1 MLVAL
6 SCLIGAGT
14 AAAQGPETH
23 PAAQRADFHAAI
35 GWQNLRLDPAD
46 DTNRYDDNWVNSIL
60 FGGAGGGWYWT
71 DHHKTQIDVGVG
83 TPARHYRYQ
92 QRTLNGQIVN
102 EISRVRVSRP
112 SLAIA
117 QQYQF
122 LRNQWFH
129 PHLGIGLDIARE
141 TRTEVYE
148 PIFVF
153 DNVGR
158 LTREL
163 VPQRTEG
170 PDHHVVVRP
179 FAEGGF
185 KAYMSR
191 RAFFTADMR
200 LMVHGGIDQALF
212 RLGFGVDF

>member
-6 SCLIGAGT
+6 GCLIGAGP
-14 AAAQGPETH
+14 AAAQAPESH
-23 PAAQRADFHAAI
+23 VPAQRADFHAVI
-35 GWQNLRLDPAD
+35 GWQNLRVAPGD
-46 DTNRYDDNWVNSIL
+46 DDDRLDDNWVNSIL

-71 DHHKTQIDVGVG
+71 DHHKTQVDFGAG
-83 TPARHYRYQ
+83 TPARHYRYE
-92 QRTLNGQIVN
+92 QRTLNGQLVSQ
-102 EISRVRVSRP
+102 ISRLRISRP
-112 SLAIA
+112 SVAIS

-122 LRNQWFH
+122 LRNEWFH

-158 LTREL
+158 ITRE
-163 VPQRTEG
+163 VAAQRTEG
-170 PDHHVVVRP
+170 PDHRVVVRP
-179 FAEGGF
+179 FAEAGL

-200 LMVHGGIDQALF
+200 LMVNGGIDQALF